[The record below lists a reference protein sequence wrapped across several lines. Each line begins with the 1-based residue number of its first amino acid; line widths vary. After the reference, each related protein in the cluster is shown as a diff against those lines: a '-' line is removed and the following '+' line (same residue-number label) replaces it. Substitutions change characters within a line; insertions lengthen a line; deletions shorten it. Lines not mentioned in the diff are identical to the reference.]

1 MVRRVGFLDN
11 MKSHFKNG
19 NDDEAEFERAFRD
32 GSWPEGVEDF
42 APLENTGSFLPTTY
56 DVDPLADESLPG
68 NALRSGEQKDPAAT
82 ESVVRGS
89 TGGAPKLTV
98 VEGGAGRAAQ
108 QKAATP
114 AASMPEDGVQ
124 VVSRASAGAGSSQAR
139 RAAEQRPFADRL
151 RDRVEAAGA
160 DGSFDPV
167 AAMPARHAHGSEN
180 VSSEELDA
188 EFEERRRARRASNEA
203 RAAASREQVER
214 ETAHMV
220 EGHADEAAP
229 SSTPAP
235 TIGVSCVVVRPR
247 SYEDVSTIAQAA
259 VAEHRPAILL
269 LRGCSGDLMQRIL
282 DFSFGLCCAS
292 HAELRDLGNKVYGVF
307 PRGTALT
314 SDDVVSLRRQG
325 IAVRG

>member
-1 MVRRVGFLDN
+1 
-11 MKSHFKNG
+11 
-19 NDDEAEFERAFRD
+19 
-32 GSWPEGVEDF
+32 
-42 APLENTGSFLPTTY
+42 
-56 DVDPLADESLPG
+56 
-68 NALRSGEQKDPAAT
+68 
-82 ESVVRGS
+82 
-89 TGGAPKLTV
+89 
-98 VEGGAGRAAQ
+98 
-108 QKAATP
+108 
-114 AASMPEDGVQ
+114 
-124 VVSRASAGAGSSQAR
+124 
-139 RAAEQRPFADRL
+139 
-151 RDRVEAAGA
+151 
-160 DGSFDPV
+160 
-167 AAMPARHAHGSEN
+167 
-180 VSSEELDA
+180 
-188 EFEERRRARRASNEA
+188 
-203 RAAASREQVER
+203 
-214 ETAHMV
+214 MV